1 MPLKPECNRKHIE
14 DYLGWAIFIGSLLL
28 FLTSCATPTLPIRL
42 GPGECV
48 VLEDK
53 QQVIVAGS
61 ECQMRRLYR

>member
-1 MPLKPECNRKHIE
+1 MN
-14 DYLGWAIFIGSLLL
+14 AIADFVKFWGAVL
-28 FLTSCATPTLPIRL
+28 FLVLLSLVLLVSCATPTVPIRL

-53 QQVIVAGS
+53 AQAIVAGS

>member
-1 MPLKPECNRKHIE
+1 MN
-14 DYLGWAIFIGSLLL
+14 AIADFVKFWGSVLFLVLL
-28 FLTSCATPTLPIRL
+28 FLVLLVSCATPPVPIRL

-53 QQVIVAGS
+53 AQVIVAGS